1 MPQRFKIKGKNTIY
15 GYDTLYVIAAS
26 EEEAKQIAL
35 TQLEIISKEYLP
47 ISNISILDV
56 SPVYE
61 SESKRTDYEVK
72 IVYECGYKFH
82 ERKEKY
88 HGLGPRAK

>member
-1 MPQRFKIKGKNTIY
+1 MNRLAHLLVLLVAVMLAGCSVITRPPSAAAFMNSYRDESVTDVNFAMY
-15 GYDTLYVIAAS
+15 GGDLV
-26 EEEAKQIAL
+26 L
-35 TQLEIISKEYLP
+35 
-47 ISNISILDV
+47 N
-56 SPVYE
+56 
-61 SESKRTDYEVK
+61 ESKRTDYEVK